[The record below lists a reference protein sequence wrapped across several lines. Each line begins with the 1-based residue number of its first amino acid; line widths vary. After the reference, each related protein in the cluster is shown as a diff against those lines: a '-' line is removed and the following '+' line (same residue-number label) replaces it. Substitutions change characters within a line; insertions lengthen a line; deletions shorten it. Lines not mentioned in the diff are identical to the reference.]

1 MATLRVELE
10 LALSRLLT
18 RSEASLLVT
27 LDQVGDALGILSVS
41 TDEIDAILSAL
52 EAAGR
57 SVVGPTGE
65 GAERLL
71 ARVVH
76 AARALRASGERPTLE
91 RVAGEAGITR
101 EQTLAALALLRVMQR

>member
-1 MATLRVELE
+1 MTTSRVELD

-18 RSEASLLVT
+18 QSERSLLVT
-27 LDQVGDALGILSVS
+27 LDEVGEALGTLSVS
-41 TDEIDAILSAL
+41 TDEIDALLSAL

-71 ARVVH
+71 ARVVRG
-76 AARALRASGERPTLE
+76 ARELRAGGERPTLA
-91 RVAGEAGITR
+91 RVAEQAGITR
-101 EQTLAALALLRVMQR
+101 EQALAALALLRVMQR